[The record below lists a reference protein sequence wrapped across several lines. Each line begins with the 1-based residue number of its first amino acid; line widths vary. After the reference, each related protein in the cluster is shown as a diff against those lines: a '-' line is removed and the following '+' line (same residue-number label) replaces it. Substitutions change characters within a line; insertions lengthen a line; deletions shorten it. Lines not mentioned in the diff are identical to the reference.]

1 MENLEFGRKNLYPGV
16 LPYKRIGVLI
26 ITVGTDYSKGD
37 GGWVGPLQLAYRD
50 FFAITNK
57 NGGVPETIQTLK
69 HLGTKGLLGS
79 RKQSHL
85 RSGSLRSAP
94 VDV

>member
-1 MENLEFGRKNLYPGV
+1 MNKNDPTLLFPPVFTHIHLNGFQVGRTKELF
-16 LPYKRIGVLI
+16 L
-26 ITVGTDYSKGD
+26 
-37 GGWVGPLQLAYRD
+37 RD

-85 RSGSLRSAP
+85 QCGPLRSAP